1 MIQRVQTLWMILAAI
16 AVFLTIKFSFYS
28 GTLVLQDTAGAM
40 TNLATDGSYH
50 LVKATDNFLILIL
63 TSALGTGII
72 INIFL
77 FKHRSIQIRIIIAAI
92 IVECLIVF
100 LYIRETGNYSQGNF
114 NVWSILHILIIVFL
128 ILAAKGIYHDSKLIK
143 ESNRLR

>member
-16 AVFLTIKFSFYS
+16 AAFLTIKFSFYS
-28 GTLVLQDTAGAM
+28 GTLAIQEGANAVTSM
-40 TNLATDGSYH
+40 ATDGSYQ
-50 LVKATDNFLILIL
+50 LVTATGNFLILIL
-63 TSALGTGII
+63 TSALGTGIF

-100 LYIRETGNYSQGNF
+100 LYIRETQKFSQGNF
-114 NVWSILHILIIVFL
+114 NIAAILHILIILFL
-128 ILAAKGIYHDSKLIK
+128 IFAARGIYKDSKLIK
-143 ESNRLR
+143 DSNRLR

>member
-28 GTLVLQDTAGAM
+28 GTLIMENVTNPATVLTP
-40 TNLATDGSYH
+40 DGSYH
-50 LVKATDNFLILIL
+50 VLTAVDSFLILIL

-77 FKHRSIQIRIIIAAI
+77 FKHRSIQMRIIILTILIEILI
-92 IVECLIVF
+92 IY
-100 LYIRETGNYSQGNF
+100 LYIRETHKYSQGNF
-114 NVWSILHILIIVFL
+114 SFWAILHILIIIFL
-128 ILAAKGIYHDSKLIK
+128 YFSARGIYRDSKLIK

>member
-1 MIQRVQTLWMILAAI
+1 MIQRVQTLWMIMAAI

-28 GTLVLQDTAGAM
+28 GTLALQNSADAIT
-40 TNLATDGSYH
+40 TLATDGSYH
-50 LVKATDNFLILIL
+50 VVKATDNFLILIL

-77 FKHRSIQIRIIIAAI
+77 YKHRSIQMRIIIAAI
-92 IVECLIVF
+92 LVECLIIF
-100 LYIRETGNYSQGNF
+100 LYIHETNKYSQGNF
-114 NVWSILHILIIVFL
+114 NLWAVLHILIILFL
-128 ILAAKGIYHDSKLIK
+128 IAAGKGIFNDSKLIK

>member
-16 AVFLTIKFSFYS
+16 AVFLTIKFSFYG
-28 GTLVLQDTAGAM
+28 GTLALQNTSGGVSGLVSDTG
-40 TNLATDGSYH
+40 YH
-50 LVKATDNFLILIL
+50 LVTATDNFLILIL

-100 LYIRETGNYSQGNF
+100 LYIRETQKYSQGNF
-114 NVWSILHILIIVFL
+114 NIWSILHLLIIIFL
-128 ILAAKGIYHDSKLIK
+128 IMAAKGIYNDSKLIK
-143 ESNRLR
+143 ESDRLR

>member
-1 MIQRVQTLWMILAAI
+1 MIQRVQTIWMILAAI

-28 GTLVLQDTAGAM
+28 GTLAIQNGTDAVTSM
-40 TNLATDGSYH
+40 ATDGSYH
-50 LVKATDNFLILIL
+50 LVTATDNFLILIL

-77 FKHRSIQIRIIIAAI
+77 FKQRSVQIRIIIAAI
-92 IVECLIVF
+92 LMECLIIF
-100 LYIRETGNYSQGNF
+100 LYIKETEKFSQGNF
-114 NVWSILHILIIVFL
+114 NIWAILHILVIIFL
-128 ILAAKGIYHDSKLIK
+128 IMASRGIYKDSKLIK

>member
-1 MIQRVQTLWMILAAI
+1 MIQRVQTLWMLLAAI

-28 GTLVLQDTAGAM
+28 GTLILENTANAA
-40 TNLATDGSYH
+40 TSLATDGSYH
-50 LVKATDNFLILIL
+50 VLRATDNFIILIL

-77 FKHRSIQIRIIIAAI
+77 FKHRSIQMRIIIIAI
-92 IVECLIVF
+92 LLECLIVY
-100 LYIRETGNYSQGNF
+100 LYIRETNKYSQGNF
-114 NVWSILHILIIVFL
+114 NIWAALHIFIVLFL
-128 ILAAKGIYHDSKLIK
+128 IFAAKGIYKDSKLIK

>member
-1 MIQRVQTLWMILAAI
+1 MIQRVQTIWMILAAI

-28 GTLVLQDTAGAM
+28 GTLAIQNGGDAVTSM
-40 TNLATDGSYH
+40 ATDGSYH
-50 LVKATDNFLILIL
+50 LVTATDNFLILIL

-77 FKHRSIQIRIIIAAI
+77 FKQRSIQIRIIIAAI
-92 IVECLIVF
+92 LMECLIIF
-100 LYIRETGNYSQGNF
+100 LYIKETEKFSQGNF
-114 NVWSILHILIIVFL
+114 NIWAILHILVIIFL
-128 ILAAKGIYHDSKLIK
+128 IMASRGIYKDSKLIK

>member
-28 GTLVLQDTAGAM
+28 GTLVLDNT
-40 TNLATDGSYH
+40 YH
-50 LVKATDNFLILIL
+50 AVMAADNFLLLML
-63 TSALGTGII
+63 TSALGTGIV

-77 FKHRSIQIRIIIAAI
+77 FKHRSIQMRIIIAAI
-92 IVECLIVF
+92 LVQCLIIF
-100 LYIRETGNYSQGNF
+100 MYIRETNKFSAGNF
-114 NVWSILHILIIVFL
+114 NIWSALHLFIILFL
-128 ILAAKGIYHDSKLIK
+128 ILAAKGIYNDSKLIK